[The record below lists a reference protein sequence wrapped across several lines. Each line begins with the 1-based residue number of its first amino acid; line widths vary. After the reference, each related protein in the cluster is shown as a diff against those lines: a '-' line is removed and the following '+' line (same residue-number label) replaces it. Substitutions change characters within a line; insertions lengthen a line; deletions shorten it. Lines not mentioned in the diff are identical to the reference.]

1 MRKYVYSLYACFA
14 DKQFNLSNRRM
25 IFSTFKCEKSRD
37 FLVQQ
42 STKCVLSHTRAHSS
56 TVHSQAA
63 PTHLKAFLQNNEASQ
78 LFSYVKQPNHDVSKL
93 HTHCGHAAISAL
105 GKEQTRDSCLMVGGR
120 CSLNFL
126 FPEVLVLQ
134 TV

>member
-1 MRKYVYSLYACFA
+1 
-14 DKQFNLSNRRM
+14 M
-25 IFSTFKCEKSRD
+25 IFSTFKHEKSGD
-37 FLVQQ
+37 FFVQQ

-63 PTHLKAFLQNNEASQ
+63 STHLKALQQNNEASQ
-78 LFSYVKQPNHDVSKL
+78 LFPSAKQPDHDVSKF
-93 HTHCGHAAISAL
+93 HTHSGCAAISAL
-105 GKEQTRDSCLMVGGR
+105 CKEQTRDSCWMVGGR

-126 FPEVLVLQ
+126 LREVLVLQ